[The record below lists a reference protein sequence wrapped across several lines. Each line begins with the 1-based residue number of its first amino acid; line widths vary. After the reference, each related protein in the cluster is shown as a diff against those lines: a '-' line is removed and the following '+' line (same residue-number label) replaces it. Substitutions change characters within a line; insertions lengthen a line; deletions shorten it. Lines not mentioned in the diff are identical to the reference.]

1 MADDAPR
8 IRRAAI
14 PSDAHLVVRGVAAI
28 EPAASIR
35 QASLF
40 RRRFEAWGRYGLSAF
55 YARSDDEVL
64 DLAEDRLD
72 MFEVLFVYRLAD
84 VISAGFEVVPTY
96 RSPHVTIA
104 FYDEPAAGV
113 ARLLAVPHRD
123 FVNPAFEG
131 RPT

>member
-1 MADDAPR
+1 VADDVPR

-14 PSDAHLVVRGVAAI
+14 PDDAHLVVRGVAAI

-35 QASLF
+35 QAVLF

-72 MFEVLFVYRLAD
+72 MFEVVFVYRLAD
-84 VISAGFEVVPTY
+84 VVSAGFEVVPTY
-96 RSPHVTIA
+96 GALT
-104 FYDEPAAGV
+104 
-113 ARLLAVPHRD
+113 
-123 FVNPAFEG
+123 
-131 RPT
+131 